1 MSQTSA
7 PTRAINFPVILLWV
21 ASLAVAAIGYL
32 LVTTGINAQVDFY
45 GPTSSQEP
53 RDLLSGQS
61 NAAIGATLI
70 GVGVLGLLLAI
81 AVHANAF
88 VIARAQAALT
98 FDDFSDF
105 EDDVEV
111 VHTTSTPGAVVVEEE
126 VIVIA
131 DAAPEAPTEAPAAAE
146 APKTTTKAKK
156 AAPAADETPAS

>member
-7 PTRAINFPVILLWV
+7 PTRAINFPIILLWV

-32 LVTTGINAQVDFY
+32 IVTTALNAQVDFY
-45 GPTSSQEP
+45 GPTSSQDP
-53 RDLLSGQS
+53 RDLLTGQS

-88 VIARAQAALT
+88 VIGRAQAALT
-98 FDDFSDF
+98 FDDFEDF

-111 VHTTSTPGAVVVEEE
+111 VHTTSTPNAVVIEEE
-126 VIVIA
+126 VIVVA
-131 DAAPEAPTEAPAAAE
+131 DAAPEAPAEVVVEAAPA
-146 APKTTTKAKK
+146 KAKTPK
-156 AAPAADETPAS
+156 AAPGADETPAS